1 VRDIIPITE
10 QVTWSIISG
19 NGAVSA
25 QGLLSTYSDGTISVQ
40 ASLDGVDSPA
50 TDVQATADLNSIA
63 VTPSTQTITI
73 NATLQY
79 TATGT
84 YNDGTTA
91 NITGNVQWSSGTPA
105 VADFVNPDSEGLITA
120 VAEGLTTVTA
130 ACGAGAA
137 GTASLTV
144 SDNTL
149 DYLRFEDN
157 NGVEIEVFNTTVG
170 AVTQISL
177 FGYFTNGDKIDLTE
191 SAQWSLL
198 DGTTGVISV
207 NNTTDN
213 KGIITA
219 LAVGHADVKVAYL
232 QQITVLPVNVTQP

>member
-1 VRDIIPITE
+1 
-10 QVTWSIISG
+10 
-19 NGAVSA
+19 
-25 QGLLSTYSDGTISVQ
+25 
-40 ASLDGVDSPA
+40 
-50 TDVQATADLNSIA
+50 
-63 VTPSTQTITI
+63 VTPSTQTVTI

-84 YNDGTTA
+84 YNGSTTNDSTTA
-91 NITGNVQWSSGTPA
+91 NITGNVQWSSGVPT

-120 VAEGLTTVTA
+120 VAQGLTTVTA
-130 ACGAGAA
+130 ACGAGVT

-149 DYLRFEDN
+149 DYLRFEDP
-157 NGVEIEVFNTTVG
+157 NGAEIEVFNTTVG

-177 FGYFTNGDKIDLTE
+177 YGYFTNGEKIDLTE

-198 DGTTGVISV
+198 DGATGVISV

-219 LAVGHADVKVAYL
+219 LAAGHADVKVAYL
-232 QQITVLPVNVTQP
+232 QQVTVLPVNVTQP